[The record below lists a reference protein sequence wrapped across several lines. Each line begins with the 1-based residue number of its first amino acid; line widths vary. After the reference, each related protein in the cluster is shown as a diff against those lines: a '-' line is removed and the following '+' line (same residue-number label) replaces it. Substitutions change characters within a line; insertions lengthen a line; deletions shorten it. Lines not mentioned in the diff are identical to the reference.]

1 MNKRFIVALVAT
13 SAALFLS
20 VAGFAEELKW
30 TPIFN
35 GIELTSFE
43 EQEPLRQVVVA
54 RIDLTAP
61 GVAIKTSSPHP
72 DFAPDERETVRE
84 TTPGF
89 LKSAGLALA
98 VNGAFYKPFGGRTI
112 TKPGDAN
119 LRGLAVCDGF
129 VESRPEKNFPSF
141 VLKKDGS
148 LEIRQYDE
156 ADDLSDVQLAISG
169 PAVVLKDGKVLEQ
182 KDQATH
188 PRTAIGFSEDQ
199 KYLYLM
205 TIDGRRPEYS
215 VGARLED
222 VGADLL
228 KAGAYQGLNLDGG
241 GSTTMAAR
249 GADGEPTILNWPINA
264 ISPDGLRF
272 NGNGIGVTADGAPLV
287 AFDEVVTI
295 HNPGEPVEWTPAYD
309 GVDVASWIEYD
320 DPLRKIFAARVD
332 LTAPG
337 IAIKTSAPNEKFE
350 PEERETYRQTT
361 PQFLK
366 ESGLKLAVN
375 ANFYSPFNAG
385 TIRQGGDSNVHGL
398 AVCDGFVESQPQKGF
413 PSFIVKKDGDV
424 EIRDVAADEDLS
436 EIAQA
441 VSGNR
446 VVLKDGE
453 IVAQTDKAVH
463 PRTAVGYSKDKRYLY
478 FVVID
483 GRQKDYSVGATYE
496 DVAAALKLCGASEGL
511 NLDGGGSTTMAILG
525 DDDEPLVLNR
535 PINGTPD
542 LLRFNGNSIGV
553 TANGKLRAKLI
564 DGRVKP
570 NSGATKFVPA
580 EKTAP

>member
-1 MNKRFIVALVAT
+1 MNKRFIIGLC
-13 SAALFLS
+13 AALTASLLS
-20 VAGFAEELKW
+20 VASFAEELKW

-35 GIELTSFE
+35 GIELTTFE
-43 EQEPLRQVVVA
+43 EQEPLRQVTVA

-61 GVAIKTSSPHP
+61 GITIKTTPPHP

-98 VNGAFYKPFGGRTI
+98 VNGSFYGPFGGRTI

-119 LRGLAVCDGF
+119 LRGLVVCDGF
-129 VESRPEKNFPSF
+129 AESQPEKDFPSF
-141 VLKKDGS
+141 VVKKDGTIQ
-148 LEIRQYDE
+148 IRQYAE
-156 ADDLSDVQLAISG
+156 KDDFSDVQLAISG
-169 PAVVLKDGKVLEQ
+169 SAVVLKDGKVLEQ

-249 GADGEPTILNWPINA
+249 GADGEPTILNWPINS

-272 NGNGIGVTADGAPLV
+272 NGNGIGVTAEGAPLV
-287 AFDEVVTI
+287 DFGDVVTI
-295 HNPGEPVEWTPAYD
+295 RNTGEPVEWTTAYD
-309 GVDVASWIEYD
+309 GVELASWIEYD
-320 DPLRKIFAARVD
+320 EPLRKIFAARVD

-337 IAIKTSAPNEKFE
+337 ISVKTSAPNENFA

-375 ANFYSPFNAG
+375 ANFYSPFNAE

-398 AVCDGFVESQPQKGF
+398 AVSDGFVESRPQEGF

-424 EIRDVAADEDLS
+424 EIRVVEPDEDLS
-436 EIAQA
+436 DVAQA

-453 IVAQTDKAVH
+453 VVADSDKATH

-483 GRQKDYSVGATYE
+483 GRQKNYSVGASYE
-496 DVAAALKLCGASEGL
+496 DVGAALKFCGADFGL
-511 NLDGGGSTTMAILG
+511 NLDGGGSTTMAVLG
-525 DDDEPLVLNR
+525 DDGEPVVLNS
-535 PINGTPD
+535 PANGTPD

-553 TANGKLRAKLI
+553 AASGKLQTKLT
-564 DGRVKP
+564 DGRRQRQR
-570 NSGATKFVPA
+570 
-580 EKTAP
+580 